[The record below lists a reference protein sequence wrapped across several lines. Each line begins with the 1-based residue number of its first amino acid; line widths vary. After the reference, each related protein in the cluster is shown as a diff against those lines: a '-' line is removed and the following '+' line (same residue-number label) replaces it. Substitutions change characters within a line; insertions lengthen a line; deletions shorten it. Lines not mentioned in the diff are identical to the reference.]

1 MATRKK
7 STPAGSAT
15 LSATAGQAVGEE
27 AGQAADAAGREPAD
41 AVSTVKHRAKR
52 KNIPPSGLEAQG
64 RVEEAPKVRLD
75 YNPHLPPRLRFSD
88 DPAAADRLPE
98 LLATARQRALTED
111 EARTLAEAL
120 RKHEPWLEWAGKR
133 ERPWTEV
140 EPPALHIHERVSTQA
155 MLRVLTRDDV
165 QKSLF
170 ADPQQSYAEAVQFYR
185 HDVDWANRMILGDS
199 LAVMAS
205 LARREDLAGKV
216 QMIYIDPPYGISFKS
231 NFQPQLGQRDVKDKV
246 QDLTREPEMVKAYR
260 DTWTLGVHSYLAY
273 LRDRL
278 AMAKELLTDSGS
290 VFVQISDENLH
301 RVRAVMDEVFG
312 TAQYVLSIVVKKK
325 SATTQTDPVC
335 DYLLWYG
342 KDRSKLRLNQLFA
355 KKSSPEDDSKFN
367 TLISFAGEMTRVA
380 SLPATSISRL
390 LERGDRWARV
400 NYPLVSQDASERS
413 QPYLYRGRPFS
424 CGANRHW
431 TYDPIADMPRL
442 EAAERIFDGG
452 GESLG
457 AVVIWD
463 DWPMTSLNNL
473 WSDLH
478 GEPSPIY
485 VVQTSYK
492 VIERCVLMTTDPGDL
507 VLDPTCGSGTT
518 AFVAEKWGRRWITCD
533 TSRVALAL
541 AKQRLMTATFEHF
554 KLRALNPEDLL
565 RNPRGAWLRNG
576 GAEPRTFHC
585 RTVPHITLKSIARNT
600 ALDPIFAKH
609 EPALADALARLNQ
622 ALARVKPALKDAL
635 ATKHREEGASAVT
648 DADQRRWLLPDTPTG
663 AIKEAK
669 AAKPL
674 KALTAKQAAAYR
686 AAIPAAE
693 WKPWQ
698 APFDTD
704 PDWPAELQA
713 ALRTYRQ
720 AWRAKMDEVNACIEA
735 NAEMEELVDQ
745 PLPEP
750 GVVRVAGP
758 FTMEGVIA
766 REMGPDDDSPI
777 GGAPEALDAFAAADG
792 LGADA
797 AAESAALAS
806 RNAEAHL
813 DKILRLLKAAG
824 VDFAGNKNLR
834 FDRLEPVTGSGLIHA
849 EGTWVGSAD
858 GRVAVSIGPEVGHI
872 TAWQVEDAMRSAN
885 RAGYDELV
893 FAGFGFDAAA
903 QAAIDEGGH
912 ARLRLHMAL
921 IRPDVAMGELLKA
934 QPGSQLFTVF
944 SAPRV
949 LPPRRLADGQ
959 WQIEVEGMDVYD
971 PVGGALHP
979 TSRERIA
986 AWFVDTD
993 YDSRSFCICQAFF
1006 PDRRK
1011 WDKLARALGDKG
1023 VVDEG
1028 RFDELTGFVTLPFAR
1043 PPAVPPGRPWRV
1055 AVKVIDPRG
1064 NEGLRVVTMPDPR

>member
-1 MATRKK
+1 MPTRKK
-7 STPAGSAT
+7 STPDRTSE
-15 LSATAGQAVGEE
+15 L
-27 AGQAADAAGREPAD
+27 PAD
-41 AVSTVKHRAKR
+41 QPTVDAVQTVKHRAKR
-52 KNIPPSGLEAQG
+52 KNIPPAGLEAQG
-64 RVEEAPKVRLD
+64 RVEEAPKLRLD

-88 DPAAADRLPE
+88 EPVQADRLPE
-98 LLATARQRALTED
+98 LLAIALQRALTED
-111 EARTLAEAL
+111 EARTLADAL

-155 MLRVLTRDDV
+155 MLRVLSRDDV

-278 AMAKELLTDSGS
+278 AMARELLTDSGS

-312 TAQYVLSIVVKKK
+312 PENFVSVISFKTTTTGSGDLLATVDDFLIWYSRDKPRVKFLPPYQAKSDEPDGIYKYVEFATEFELTLNSSHEGAVADLLADGRLFSMDNITSSRPAGEGDLKSYRFREQDFPVERGTYKSDSAGLRRLEQANRLGVTGKTLRYKRFVSDFPVKPIGNMWIDT
-325 SATTQTDPVC
+325 STGSFT
-335 DYLLWYG
+335 
-342 KDRSKLRLNQLFA
+342 
-355 KKSSPEDDSKFN
+355 DSK
-367 TLISFAGEMTRVA
+367 V
-380 SLPATSISRL
+380 
-390 LERGDRWARV
+390 
-400 NYPLVSQDASERS
+400 
-413 QPYLYRGRPFS
+413 
-424 CGANRHW
+424 
-431 TYDPIADMPRL
+431 
-442 EAAERIFDGG
+442 
-452 GESLG
+452 
-457 AVVIWD
+457 
-463 DWPMTSLNNL
+463 
-473 WSDLH
+473 
-478 GEPSPIY
+478 Y
-485 VVQTSYK
+485 VVQTATK
-492 VIERCVLMTTDPGDL
+492 VIERCLLMTTDPGDL

-541 AKQRLMTATFEHF
+541 AKQRLMTATFDHHQ
-554 KLRALNPEDLL
+554 LRPLNAEDLL

-576 GAEPRTFHC
+576 GAEPRTFQC
-585 RTVPHITLKSIARNT
+585 KTVPHITLKSIARNT

-609 EPALADALARLNQ
+609 EPLLGTALTALNAALAG
-622 ALARVKPALKDAL
+622 VKPALKEQL
-635 ATKHREEGASAVT
+635 AAKLVRRHREEGASAVT
-648 DADQRRWLLPDTPTG
+648 DADQRRWLLPGTQPG
-663 AIKEAK
+663 WIKEAK

-674 KALTAKQAAAYR
+674 KALTAKQVAAYR
-686 AAIPAAE
+686 EAIPAGD

-698 APFDTD
+698 VPFDTD
-704 PDWPAELQA
+704 PDWPAALQT
-713 ALRTYRQ
+713 ALKTYRA

-766 REMGPDDDSPI
+766 RETGPDDESPI
-777 GGAPEALDAFAAADG
+777 GGAPDALESFDDH
-792 LGADA
+792 DA
-797 AAESAALAS
+797 ASHAGTVGA

-813 DKILRLLKAAG
+813 DKIVRLLKAAG

-834 FDRLEPVTGSGLIHA
+834 FERLEPVGGSGLIHA
-849 EGTWVGSAD
+849 EGAWAGSAD
-858 GRVAVSIGPEVGHI
+858 ARVAVSIGPEVGNV

-885 RAGYDELV
+885 RAGFDELV

-921 IRPDVAMGELLKA
+921 IRPDVAMGELLKT

-944 SAPRV
+944 SAPRIKPPV
-949 LPPRRLADGQ
+949 ALPDGQ
-959 WQIEVEGMDVYD
+959 WQVEVEGMDVYD

-993 YDSRSFCICQAFF
+993 YDSRCFCICQAFF
-1006 PDRRK
+1006 PDRKK

-1023 VVDEG
+1023 VVDES

-1043 PPAVPPGRPWRV
+1043 SPALPPGKPWRV

-1064 NEGLRVVTMPDPR
+1064 NEGLRVLTMPEAG